1 MSRHRPRHARDDGFT
16 LIELLV
22 AVAVIGILLVVAVP
36 AYLGFQAGAQQRSA
50 AAAVRSAVP
59 HAAQFHAE
67 HGSYVGMTVA
77 ALLAFDS
84 GLDIDHVKVL
94 GGGAS
99 YCLDKTV
106 AGKTA
111 MVTHGD
117 APVDGG
123 KVIEGAGVC

>member
-1 MSRHRPRHARDDGFT
+1 MSCHRPRLARDDGFT

-22 AVAVIGILLVVAVP
+22 AVAVIGILLAVAVP

-50 AAAVRSAVP
+50 AAVVRAAVP

-67 HGSYVGMTVA
+67 HGSYAGMSVA

-84 GLDIDHVKVL
+84 GLDIDNVKVL
-94 GGGAS
+94 GGGDS

-111 MVTHGD
+111 MVTRGN
-117 APVDGG
+117 APVAGG
-123 KVIEGAGVC
+123 KVLEGAGVC